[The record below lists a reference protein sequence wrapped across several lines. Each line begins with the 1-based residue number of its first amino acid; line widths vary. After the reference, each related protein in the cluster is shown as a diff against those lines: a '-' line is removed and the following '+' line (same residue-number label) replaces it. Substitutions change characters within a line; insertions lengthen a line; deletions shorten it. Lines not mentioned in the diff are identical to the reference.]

1 MGNNAEVLHLRNR
14 LLVQI
19 LWFSLVLGLVG
30 DLVSKT
36 DMKSIL
42 VLLIYGAVSN
52 GLITLMYWR
61 KWGIGIVK
69 YLVVLDL
76 SILIVLLTITAPDIT
91 DYLLLYYML
100 AVVSLYHDY
109 RPLILSGLISIGLGI
124 FMFERYHLAI
134 FPNLSEWY
142 TLVLLLLLPAVA
154 LVAQSRIGERM
165 LLGVVHNEKEALKAK
180 TKVEAINHEIK
191 KTVETLFQSTEE
203 LVKHA
208 TSTTTISKELSVAF
222 HEMAGGITQQ
232 AENVSEVNDSMH
244 TVNHSVTTLAQ
255 SAEHMRTT
263 AESSNSLIDQA
274 KEHMQIVKEQTGSL
288 SETMQV
294 TVTTMDDLISQNQ
307 KIEDILQSINA
318 ISAQINLLAL
328 NASIEAA
335 RAGEHGKGFAVVADE
350 VRKLAQS
357 SFESA
362 ASISDIVH
370 LIQQKSEVAY
380 TQIQQGQLAVSSSEQ
395 AVSSATD
402 MLSKVVAKSEEILGQ
417 SNQVD
422 HLSRDLEKSS
432 DVISTDVQSLSS
444 VTEEMAATVEQL
456 SASAEQQSSNMTSM
470 QQQIVQIEEYA
481 KRLLTISE
489 D

>member
-1 MGNNAEVLHLRNR
+1 MLH
-14 LLVQI
+14 
-19 LWFSLVLGLVG
+19 
-30 DLVSKT
+30 
-36 DMKSIL
+36 
-42 VLLIYGAVSN
+42 
-52 GLITLMYWR
+52 
-61 KWGIGIVK
+61 
-69 YLVVLDL
+69 
-76 SILIVLLTITAPDIT
+76 
-91 DYLLLYYML
+91 
-100 AVVSLYHDY
+100 
-109 RPLILSGLISIGLGI
+109 
-124 FMFERYHLAI
+124 
-134 FPNLSEWY
+134 
-142 TLVLLLLLPAVA
+142 
-154 LVAQSRIGERM
+154 
-165 LLGVVHNEKEALKAK
+165 GVVHNEEEALKAK

-203 LVKHA
+203 LVRHA
-208 TSTTTISKELSVAF
+208 SSTTTISKELSVAF

-232 AENVSEVNDSMH
+232 AENVGEVNDSIH
-244 TVNHSVTTLAQ
+244 LVNQSVTTLAQ
-255 SAEHMRTT
+255 NAEHMRTT
-263 AESSNSLIDQA
+263 AESSNSLIDQV
-274 KEHMQIVKEQTGSL
+274 KEHMQTVKVQTASL

-362 ASISDIVH
+362 ASIADIIH

-380 TQIQQGQLAVSSSEQ
+380 TQIQQGQVAVSSSEQ
-395 AVSSATD
+395 AVFSATD
-402 MLSKVVAKSEEILGQ
+402 MLSKVVSKSEEILGQ
-417 SNQVD
+417 SNSVD